1 MHENRIF
8 WLCIKTY
15 ETDFVIFSFKVTF
28 QYGVLWKFVKKYFL
42 FLYREGLSE
51 DILLKKLLTQ
61 WENLFSLLLIKT
73 TPIQF
78 FKKRIRTKKDHCRG
92 TSMTWLFIAIF
103 GFFRSQTEIF
113 NPGTIFSLF

>member
-1 MHENRIF
+1 MEICEKIF
-8 WLCIKTY
+8 PVFI
-15 ETDFVIFSFKVTF
+15 SRGTF
-28 QYGVLWKFVKKYFL
+28 RGYPT
-42 FLYREGLSE
+42 
-51 DILLKKLLTQ
+51 KKLLTQ

-103 GFFRSQTEIF
+103 GFFRSQTEII
-113 NPGTIFSLF
+113 NPGTIFSLL